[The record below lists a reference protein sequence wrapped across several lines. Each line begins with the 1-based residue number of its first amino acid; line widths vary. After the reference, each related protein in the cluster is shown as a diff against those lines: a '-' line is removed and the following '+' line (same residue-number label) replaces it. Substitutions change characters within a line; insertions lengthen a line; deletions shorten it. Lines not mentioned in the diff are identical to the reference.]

1 MSTPDVP
8 TFGNPTVDTV
18 KKLCYVAAV
27 LGLWVIVSPFLW
39 AVPTGYV
46 ASTVVVGLLITLL
59 TGYTAYQTGSGR
71 VNRYYLYIAG
81 IAGLYVIISPYA
93 FAIGTPNLLLNSF
106 VSGGLIAVAAGYS
119 GYVTPMVTAM
129 APPGQPA

>member
-1 MSTPDVP
+1 MSRSDVP
-8 TFGNPTVDTV
+8 TFGNPTINTV

-39 AVPTGYV
+39 SVPTGYV
-46 ASTVVVGLLITLL
+46 ASTVLAGLLITLL
-59 TGYTAYQTGSGR
+59 TGYTAYQAGSGR
-71 VNRYYLYIAG
+71 INRYYMYIAG
-81 IAGLYVIISPYA
+81 LAGLYVIVSPYA

-119 GYVTPMVTAM
+119 GYVSPMVTAIG
-129 APPGQPA
+129 PTGQPA